1 MCVEQNAVG
10 TPFGR
15 WDAYTRAGFAIMLH
29 ATAPLSSMLCANLC
43 NEK

>member
-15 WDAYTRAGFAIMLH
+15 WDANTWAGSLRLCGL
-29 ATAPLSSMLCANLC
+29 PLCQQQY
-43 NEK
+43 